1 MFALNKAELP
11 EQNVV
16 VPPAVIEALG
26 EAPKVTVVIVDVE
39 LQEDEFV
46 TIT

>member
-1 MFALNKAELP
+1 MFALSNTEFP
-11 EQNVV
+11 EQKVV

-26 EAPKVTVVIVDVE
+26 EAPKLTVVIVDVA